1 MKNVDIVYVSC
12 EFLLSQSYNTD
23 EKLLYMMVYK

>member
-23 EKLLYMMVYK
+23 EKLMVYK